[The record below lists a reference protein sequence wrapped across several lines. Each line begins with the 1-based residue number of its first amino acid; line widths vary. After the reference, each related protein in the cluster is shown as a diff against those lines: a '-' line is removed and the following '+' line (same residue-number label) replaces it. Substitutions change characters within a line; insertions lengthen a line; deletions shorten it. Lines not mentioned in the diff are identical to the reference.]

1 MAKANPSKTL
11 VLSEYSSTS
20 LIGKGS
26 FSEVYEGIHKV
37 SGEKVAIKII
47 SKKNLTKGKVD
58 VIVSEI
64 EIMKLLN
71 HSNIVR
77 MLEFKWDEKNVYL
90 VLEYCEGGNLS
101 EYIKRLIRLPEVI
114 CRRAIQQ
121 LAMGLA
127 YLRLK
132 EISHMDLKPKNLLIK
147 YKPFTLKIA
156 DFGLS
161 QYLSERACT
170 ESVRGSPLY
179 MAPEIILKKRYNYKV
194 DLWSV
199 GVILYE
205 CIYGKAPFSDKTY
218 KGITEAMIH
227 ETPIQY
233 SKRVAVSE
241 DCMSLLKGLLVY
253 DPNNRMNFDDFF
265 NHPFVDVVHAPTEEN
280 KKLAIHI
287 LHEAVKYD
295 EQKKYPEAFSAYC
308 RALRYMVPILHSLKE
323 SYKWTSMHLKV
334 SQCLSRAEELKVTLA
349 QYNSQQ
355 EDIEACLKNDK
366 KHQSK
371 DIENLL
377 EKNALHTGQMDIIN
391 CISSSSFEH
400 GTKFSISSTSSHS
413 LSGKPENTS
422 TSSKSNQSE
431 VTSKESSSSTSN
443 PEIERI
449 LTDQDTPGL
458 KDLFQ
463 STPKV
468 YDALEI
474 GMTGQMYMAE
484 GDYVTAYN
492 KFEGSLNVLIP
503 HIKTEPPGLR
513 KDLLVR
519 QVQWWL
525 TQAESAKALAAARDV
540 DAECSLKQKIFETAD
555 CSIQ

>member
-1 MAKANPSKTL
+1 MAKANPLKTL
-11 VLSEYSSTS
+11 HLSEYNTNS

-26 FSEVYEGIHKV
+26 FSEVYECTHKV
-37 SGEKVAIKII
+37 SGEKVAIKVI
-47 SKKNLTKGKVD
+47 SKNNLSKGKVND
-58 VIVSEI
+58 IVSEI

-71 HSNIVR
+71 HPNIVR
-77 MLEFKWDEKNVYL
+77 MLEFKWDERNVYL
-90 VLEYCEGGNLS
+90 ILEYCEGGNLS
-101 EYIKRLIRLPEVI
+101 EYIRRLIRLPETI
-114 CRRAIQQ
+114 CKRSIQQ

-132 EISHMDLKPKNLLIK
+132 EICHMDLKPKNLLIK

-161 QYLSERACT
+161 QFLSEKAYT
-170 ESVRGSPLY
+170 ENVRGSPLY
-179 MAPEIILKKRYNYKV
+179 MAPEILLKKQYNYKV

-199 GVILYE
+199 GIILYE
-205 CIYGKAPFSDKTY
+205 CIYGKAPFYDKDFRDIIDALTDEVEIKY
-218 KGITEAMIH
+218 PA
-227 ETPIQY
+227 
-233 SKRVAVSE
+233 RVAVSE
-241 DCMSLLKGLLVY
+241 DCMNLLKGLLVY
-253 DPNNRMNFDDFF
+253 DPGQRMNFDDFF

-308 RALRYMVPILHSLKE
+308 RALRYLVPILHSLKQ
-323 SYKWTSMHLKV
+323 SYEWTSMHLKV
-334 SQCLSRAEELKVTLA
+334 TECLSRAEELKTTLA
-349 QYNSQQ
+349 HYNNQQ
-355 EDIEACLKNDK
+355 EDIEACLKNYK
-366 KHQSK
+366 KSQK
-371 DIENLL
+371 KQWNEKIE
-377 EKNALHTGQMDIIN
+377 HTGQMDIIS
-391 CISSSSFEH
+391 CISSSSFER
-400 GTKFSISSTSSHS
+400 GTKFSEIHDTSYRSSAESENISSTDLENAESEASYKATTS
-413 LSGKPENTS
+413 QTSKPEIKRFPNDD
-422 TSSKSNQSE
+422 K
-431 VTSKESSSSTSN
+431 
-443 PEIERI
+443 
-449 LTDQDTPGL
+449 TPGL

-474 GMTGQMYMAE
+474 GLTGQMYMAE
-484 GDYVTAYN
+484 GDYLTAYN
-492 KFEGSLNVLIP
+492 KFEASLNVLIP
-503 HIKTEPPGLR
+503 HIKKEPAGLR

>member
-1 MAKANPSKTL
+1 M
-11 VLSEYSSTS
+11 
-20 LIGKGS
+20 
-26 FSEVYEGIHKV
+26 KV
-37 SGEKVAIKII
+37 FI
-47 SKKNLTKGKVD
+47 
-58 VIVSEI
+58 
-64 EIMKLLN
+64 
-71 HSNIVR
+71 R
-77 MLEFKWDEKNVYL
+77 NVYL

-101 EYIKRLIRLPEVI
+101 EYIRRLIRLPENI
-114 CRRAIQQ
+114 CKRAIQQ

-132 EISHMDLKPKNLLIK
+132 EICHMDLKPKNLLIK

-161 QYLSERACT
+161 QYLSERAYT
-170 ESVRGSPLY
+170 ENVRGSPLY
-179 MAPEIILKKRYNYKV
+179 MAPEIILKKKYNYKV

-205 CIYGKAPFSDKTY
+205 CIYGKAPLKTL
-218 KGITEAMIH
+218 KAITEAMAQEI
-227 ETPIQY
+227 PIEY
-233 SKRVAVSE
+233 PTRVAVSE

-253 DPNNRMNFDDFF
+253 NPNQRMNFDDFF

-323 SYKWTSMHLKV
+323 SYEWTSMHLKV
-334 SQCLSRAEELKVTLA
+334 TQCLSRAEELKVSLA
-349 QYNSQQ
+349 QCNQL
-355 EDIEACLKNDK
+355 EDFEECLKNDK
-366 KHQSK
+366 KHSSK
-371 DIENLL
+371 HIEKQWNQ
-377 EKNALHTGQMDIIN
+377 NVVHTGQMDIIN
-391 CISSSSFEH
+391 CISSTSLEHNSKLTVLNGISPGSSGVSENSQS
-400 GTKFSISSTSSHS
+400 TDSQNTSSESS
-413 LSGKPENTS
+413 LKGTS
-422 TSSKSNQSE
+422 TSISKS
-431 VTSKESSSSTSN
+431 SKSGIDS
-443 PEIERI
+443 I
-449 LTDQDTPGL
+449 LTRQDSSRL
-458 KDLFQ
+458 KDIFQ

-468 YDALEI
+468 HDALEI
-474 GMTGQMYMAE
+474 GLTGQMYMSE

-492 KFEGSLNVLIP
+492 KFEASLNVLIP
-503 HIKTEPPGLR
+503 HIKKEPPGQR

-555 CSIQ
+555 CTIQ